1 MTVRSNTDLYRPR
14 SVYASIAVT
23 AFIVIGLVAQSIN
36 HGTILERVDALLWG
50 AFVLTGAYLL
60 FYRPCV
66 IYFDEGITIINPFK
80 SQTLG
85 WDIVE
90 SVEAQY
96 TMGLQVKGKIIRAWA
111 APAPGRYH
119 SRSLHPSEVKGMKI
133 GYDGLIRPGESP
145 RSDSGQASYLA
156 KLRLEAFKAS
166 SIEPAVASEA
176 INYRGITLLVTLFVL
191 ALGASF

>member
-23 AFIVIGLVAQSIN
+23 IFFVIGLVAESVN
-36 HGTILERVDALLWG
+36 HGTILERVDAFLWG
-50 AFVLTGAYLL
+50 AFVLAGAYLL

-66 IYFDEGITIINPFK
+66 IYFDEGVTIINPFK
-80 SQTLG
+80 SHTLG
-85 WDIVE
+85 WDMVE
-90 SVEAQY
+90 SIEAQY
-96 TMGLQVKGKIIRAWA
+96 TMSLQVNGKIIRAWA

-119 SRSLHPSEVKGMKI
+119 SRSLHLSEIKGMKI

-156 KLRLEAFKAS
+156 KLRLEAFKS
-166 SIEPAVASEA
+166 LNIEPATTSETV
-176 INYRGITLLVTLFVL
+176 NHPGITLLVALFVM
-191 ALGASF
+191 ALGVSF

>member
-23 AFIVIGLVAQSIN
+23 AFIVIGLVMQSVN
-36 HGTILERVDALLWG
+36 RGTILERVDALLWG
-50 AFVLTGAYLL
+50 AFVLTSAYLL

-85 WDIVE
+85 WDKVE
-90 SVEAQY
+90 SIEAQY

-156 KLRLEAFKAS
+156 KLRLEAFKTS
-166 SIEPAVASEA
+166 SIEPAAASEA
-176 INYRGITLLVTLFVL
+176 INYRGITILVTLFVL

>member
-23 AFIVIGLVAQSIN
+23 AFIVIGLVAESVK

-50 AFVLTGAYLL
+50 AVVLTGAYLL

-90 SVEAQY
+90 SIEAQY

-133 GYDGLIRPGESP
+133 GHDGLIRPGESP

-156 KLRLEAFKAS
+156 KLRLEAFNAS
-166 SIEPAVASEA
+166 SIEPAAASEA
-176 INYRGITLLVTLFVL
+176 INYRGITLLVALFVL
-191 ALGASF
+191 ALGATF